1 MRGTMVSTF
10 PLHPSKLPVSCVHA
24 WGMPNRNGMLTV
36 DRTVLHVTYDRYD
49 TNLIHVYARKPD
61 ESNEQAHA
69 AWSKLDQVYGE
80 GKLMGMTGWQKAGVI
95 TPLVSLLGAAP
106 AVANAAAYALWAL
119 SAHPD
124 TQRPRRNP

>member
-24 WGMPNRNGMLTV
+24 WGMPNRNGLLTV

-61 ESNEQAHA
+61 PPRPS
-69 AWSKLDQVYGE
+69 
-80 GKLMGMTGWQKAGVI
+80 TGYTYDDEPSICSIV
-95 TPLVSLLGAAP
+95 
-106 AVANAAAYALWAL
+106 
-119 SAHPD
+119 
-124 TQRPRRNP
+124 